1 MRRNIVAGA
10 TYGRVATGSDFAFAA
25 ARRFGDAM
33 NSYLDNDLMRRRRL
47 LVLSAGA
54 AISGSPVLLSAQTP
68 ATSLRRVAVLA
79 PSTRAK
85 EEVTLKPFFDQ
96 MRALGWIEGQTIAY
110 DRAFA
115 DDRHEDLPRL
125 ATELVARK
133 PELVYAPPSIA
144 ARAAWQATRT
154 IPMVFATANDPVREG
169 FVASL
174 GRPGGNATGLSN
186 ISASLLPKRIQLL
199 REILPGVKRIGRL
212 LDPADS
218 SGRQAQQE
226 FAPVAASLGLTITM
240 AEPADPA
247 GFDAAVAELFAARVD
262 AIYAASVL
270 ALNMRGRLIELANQK
285 RVPVIGVNPGKI
297 ITQHLRRTLPAENGV
312 IVADI
317 SQDCI
322 KVAVIER
329 HGLNGNIGVGF
340 VNGFG
345 LKHGAIASTVGHDSH
360 NICVVGV
367 SDDNMAVAANRMKN
381 IGGGFVVVRDSQVLA
396 ELPLPIAGLMSDKS
410 FEDVR
415 VALIPLRAA
424 AKSLGT
430 VLQEPF
436 LQVAFLPLPV
446 IPHLKITD
454 RGMVDVDRFVL
465 L

>member
-1 MRRNIVAGA
+1 
-10 TYGRVATGSDFAFAA
+10 
-25 ARRFGDAM
+25 M

-133 PELVYAPPSIA
+133 PELVYAPPLIA
-144 ARAAWQATRT
+144 ARAAWRATRT

-199 REILPGVKRIGRL
+199 REILPGVQRIGRL

-218 SGRQAQQE
+218 SGRLAQQQ

-240 AEPADPA
+240 ADSGGLFVYAPSQADLLRRSALVVDKVLRGAKPADIPVEQPTL
-247 GFDAAVAELFAARVD
+247 FELVLNLKAAKALG
-262 AIYAASVL
+262 ITIPQSVL
-270 ALNMRGRLIELANQK
+270 LQ
-285 RVPVIGVNPGKI
+285 
-297 ITQHLRRTLPAENGV
+297 
-312 IVADI
+312 ADR
-317 SQDCI
+317 
-322 KVAVIER
+322 VIE
-329 HGLNGNIGVGF
+329 
-340 VNGFG
+340 
-345 LKHGAIASTVGHDSH
+345 
-360 NICVVGV
+360 
-367 SDDNMAVAANRMKN
+367 
-381 IGGGFVVVRDSQVLA
+381 
-396 ELPLPIAGLMSDKS
+396 
-410 FEDVR
+410 
-415 VALIPLRAA
+415 
-424 AKSLGT
+424 
-430 VLQEPF
+430 
-436 LQVAFLPLPV
+436 
-446 IPHLKITD
+446 
-454 RGMVDVDRFVL
+454 
-465 L
+465 

>member
-1 MRRNIVAGA
+1 
-10 TYGRVATGSDFAFAA
+10 
-25 ARRFGDAM
+25 M

-186 ISASLLPKRIQLL
+186 ISASLLPMRIQLL
-199 REILPGVKRIGRL
+199 REILPGVQRIGRL

-218 SGRQAQQE
+218 SGRLAQQQ

-240 AEPADPA
+240 ADSGGLFVYAPSQADLLRRSALVVDKVLRGAKPADIPVEQPTL
-247 GFDAAVAELFAARVD
+247 FELVVNLKAAKALG
-262 AIYAASVL
+262 ITIPQSVL
-270 ALNMRGRLIELANQK
+270 LQ
-285 RVPVIGVNPGKI
+285 
-297 ITQHLRRTLPAENGV
+297 
-312 IVADI
+312 ADR
-317 SQDCI
+317 
-322 KVAVIER
+322 VIE
-329 HGLNGNIGVGF
+329 
-340 VNGFG
+340 
-345 LKHGAIASTVGHDSH
+345 
-360 NICVVGV
+360 
-367 SDDNMAVAANRMKN
+367 
-381 IGGGFVVVRDSQVLA
+381 
-396 ELPLPIAGLMSDKS
+396 
-410 FEDVR
+410 
-415 VALIPLRAA
+415 
-424 AKSLGT
+424 
-430 VLQEPF
+430 
-436 LQVAFLPLPV
+436 
-446 IPHLKITD
+446 
-454 RGMVDVDRFVL
+454 
-465 L
+465 

>member
-1 MRRNIVAGA
+1 
-10 TYGRVATGSDFAFAA
+10 
-25 ARRFGDAM
+25 M

-199 REILPGVKRIGRL
+199 RAILPGVKRIGRL

-218 SGRQAQQE
+218 SGRLAQQQ

-240 AEPADPA
+240 ADSGGLFVYAPSQADLLRRSALVVDKVLRGAKPADIPVEQPTL
-247 GFDAAVAELFAARVD
+247 FELVVNLKAAKALG
-262 AIYAASVL
+262 ITIPQSVL
-270 ALNMRGRLIELANQK
+270 LQ
-285 RVPVIGVNPGKI
+285 
-297 ITQHLRRTLPAENGV
+297 
-312 IVADI
+312 ADR
-317 SQDCI
+317 
-322 KVAVIER
+322 VIE
-329 HGLNGNIGVGF
+329 
-340 VNGFG
+340 
-345 LKHGAIASTVGHDSH
+345 
-360 NICVVGV
+360 
-367 SDDNMAVAANRMKN
+367 
-381 IGGGFVVVRDSQVLA
+381 
-396 ELPLPIAGLMSDKS
+396 
-410 FEDVR
+410 
-415 VALIPLRAA
+415 
-424 AKSLGT
+424 
-430 VLQEPF
+430 
-436 LQVAFLPLPV
+436 
-446 IPHLKITD
+446 
-454 RGMVDVDRFVL
+454 
-465 L
+465 

>member
-10 TYGRVATGSDFAFAA
+10 IYGRVATGSDFAFAA

-85 EEVTLKPFFDQ
+85 EGVTLKPFFDQ

-199 REILPGVKRIGRL
+199 REILPGVQRIGRL

-218 SGRQAQQE
+218 SGRLAQQQ

-240 AEPADPA
+240 ADSGGLFVYAPSQADLLRRSALVVDKVLRGAKPADIPVEQPTL
-247 GFDAAVAELFAARVD
+247 FELVVNLKAAMALG
-262 AIYAASVL
+262 ITIPQSVL
-270 ALNMRGRLIELANQK
+270 LQ
-285 RVPVIGVNPGKI
+285 
-297 ITQHLRRTLPAENGV
+297 
-312 IVADI
+312 ADR
-317 SQDCI
+317 
-322 KVAVIER
+322 VIE
-329 HGLNGNIGVGF
+329 
-340 VNGFG
+340 
-345 LKHGAIASTVGHDSH
+345 
-360 NICVVGV
+360 
-367 SDDNMAVAANRMKN
+367 
-381 IGGGFVVVRDSQVLA
+381 
-396 ELPLPIAGLMSDKS
+396 
-410 FEDVR
+410 
-415 VALIPLRAA
+415 
-424 AKSLGT
+424 
-430 VLQEPF
+430 
-436 LQVAFLPLPV
+436 
-446 IPHLKITD
+446 
-454 RGMVDVDRFVL
+454 
-465 L
+465 